1 MMGKPLK
8 FLFGFLFLLVGLIVV
23 AVVVLPL
30 IIDPNDYKGEIA
42 KVVQEQTGRTLEIE
56 GDIALS
62 VFPWLGLDI
71 GPTRLSNASGF
82 DEAHMARMD
91 AVQVRIKLM
100 PLLSKQLEVDT
111 VKLSGLQLNL
121 AKDKGGRTNWADLQ
135 DKQAATQEDSERSDA
150 GDEAAGGAALEG
162 LAIGG
167 IEVVGA
173 RLVWDDRA
181 SDARYEIN
189 DLSFTTGVIES
200 GERFELDLSFQVAA
214 TQPAVTGTFALN
226 GGVLIAP
233 SLNAVE
239 ISGAKLVLEAE
250 GDGIPA
256 GRTTVSL
263 TTDIAVDLEAQTLS
277 MPEVVLE
284 ALGMSIAGNISG
296 TKITGDDPQFGGVF
310 TVADF
315 APRELIKALG
325 QEAPVTADSSVL
337 GQANARL
344 EWTASTKD
352 FAANVLQIRL
362 DDTKVNGNARI
373 AQFDAPAISFA
384 LAADQFDLDRY
395 LPPVQEGGEAAANQP
410 ETASGSKG
418 DAGELPVE
426 MLRGLNLN
434 GKLEV
439 GSLKAFN
446 LRTTDVVMQIKAKD
460 GLLRINPA
468 GARLYNGDVQND
480 ITLDVRKDTPRFSVV
495 NDVNHVQAGPLL
507 HDLTGNEKLLGTTNL
522 HANINAAGTAP
533 DAIKRSLNG
542 NASFSFTDGAVK
554 GVNIA
559 ALIRNARAK
568 LKGQSAPE
576 GNESNQTDFTEM
588 SGTAVIKN
596 GLVRNDDLSMSS
608 PLLRLTGKGEVS
620 LPEETIDYTLT
631 AKLVGSLEGQG
642 GAGLGDLK
650 GVSIPVHVGGTFS
663 KPSYSPDL
671 SAALSDAAKA
681 KVEEKV
687 EEQKQK
693 IQEKMGD
700 QLQDKLLKGLFK

>member
-1 MMGKPLK
+1 MKGKPLK
-8 FLFGFLFLLVGLIVV
+8 FLFGFLLLLAGLVVV

-30 IIDPNDYKGEIA
+30 IIDPNDYKDEIA
-42 KVVQEQTGRTLEIE
+42 TAVQEKTGRTLEIE
-56 GDIALS
+56 GDISLS

-71 GPTRLSNASGF
+71 GPTRLSNAAGF
-82 DEAHMARMD
+82 DEPHMASMD
-91 AVQVRIKLM
+91 AVQVRIKLL
-100 PLLSKQLEVDT
+100 PLLRKQLEVDT

-135 DKQAATQEDSERSDA
+135 DKQATTQEGSGSRDA

-167 IEVVGA
+167 IEVDRA
-173 RLVWDDRA
+173 RLVWDDR
-181 SDARYEIN
+181 STDARYEIN

-200 GERFELDLSFQVAA
+200 GERFELDLHFQVAA

-239 ISGAKLVLEAE
+239 ISGAKLVLTAE
-250 GDGIPA
+250 GEAIPA
-256 GRTTVSL
+256 GKTTVSL
-263 TTDIAVDLEAQTLS
+263 VTDIAVDLDAQTLN

-284 ALGMSIAGNISG
+284 ALGMSITGNISG

-310 TVADF
+310 SVADF
-315 APRELIKALG
+315 VPRELIKALG
-325 QEAPVTADSSVL
+325 QDNPATADSSVL
-337 GQANARL
+337 GHANARL

-352 FAANVLQIRL
+352 FAADVLHIRL
-362 DDTKVNGNARI
+362 DDTTVNGNARV
-373 AQFDAPAISFA
+373 ARFDAPAISFA

-395 LPPVQEGGEAAANQP
+395 LPPATQDVKTTASQP
-410 ETASGSKG
+410 GAASGSKG
-418 DAGELPVE
+418 DTGELPVE

-446 LRTTDVVMQIKAKD
+446 LHTTNVVMQIKAKD
-460 GLLRINPA
+460 GLLRVNPA

-495 NDVNHVQAGPLL
+495 NNVNHVQAGPLL
-507 HDLTGNEKLLGTTNL
+507 HDLTGNEKLLGTANM
-522 HANINAAGTAP
+522 HANINAAGTAAE
-533 DAIKRSLNG
+533 AIKRSLNG

-568 LKGQSAPE
+568 LQGQSAPE
-576 GNESNQTDFTEM
+576 GNEPNQTDFTEM
-588 SGTAVIKN
+588 GGTAVIKN

-631 AKLVGSLEGQG
+631 AKFVGSLEGQG
-642 GAGLGDLK
+642 GASLGELK

-693 IQEKMGD
+693 IQEKMGNK
-700 QLQDKLLKGLFK
+700 LQDKLLKGLFK